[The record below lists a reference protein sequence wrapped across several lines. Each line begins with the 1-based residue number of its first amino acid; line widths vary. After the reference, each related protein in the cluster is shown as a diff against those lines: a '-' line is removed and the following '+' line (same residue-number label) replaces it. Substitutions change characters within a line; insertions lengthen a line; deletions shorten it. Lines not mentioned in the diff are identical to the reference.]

1 MKVVKLSVD
10 ILEGLSIGVNMD
22 VSFTSRSR
30 PCSDVLNQVVVIFLF
45 APHAPACRR
54 NLWRDLKILVPLR
67 TAVLQ
72 LPLKSYVNRTKRS

>member
-1 MKVVKLSVD
+1 M
-10 ILEGLSIGVNMD
+10 
-22 VSFTSRSR
+22 VSLVAVTL
-30 PCSDVLNQVVVIFLF
+30 VLMSYTGVVVIFV

-72 LPLKSYVNRTKRS
+72 LPSQSYVDRRERS